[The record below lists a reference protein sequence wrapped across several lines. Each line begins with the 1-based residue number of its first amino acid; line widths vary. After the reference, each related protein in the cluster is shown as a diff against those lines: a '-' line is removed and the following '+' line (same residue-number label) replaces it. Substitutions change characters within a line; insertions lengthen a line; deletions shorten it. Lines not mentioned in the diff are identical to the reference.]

1 MFRINLKILREKAG
15 LSQAKFAKEIGIAQ
29 STVGGWESGA
39 REPNFDMILKLANF
53 FNVST
58 DYLIGNSDIPRQPK
72 KGIKIPVLGDV
83 AAGIPIEAIEDIID
97 YEEIDE
103 ETAKKGEFFGLRI
116 KGDSMSP
123 RMLEGDIVIV
133 QKTSIVHTGDIAV
146 VLVNGDSAMV
156 KKYVRHNNGISL
168 LSFNQ
173 AYAPKF
179 YTAEEIESLPVTVIG
194 KVVELRGKF

>member
-1 MFRINLKILREKAG
+1 MRLKELIIQSNRK
-15 LSQAKFAKEIGIAQ
+15 QKEIANDLGIAQ
-29 STVGGWESGA
+29 STLSQYATGIRIPDAIMLE
-39 REPNFDMILKLANF
+39 KLAEY
-53 FNVST
+53 FNVSI
-58 DYLIGNSDIPRQPK
+58 DYLLGRPIK

>member
-1 MFRINLKILREKAG
+1 MRYFSKKYCLLLHFVIFFVYKSKPDTI
-15 LSQAKFAKEIGIAQ
+15 
-29 STVGGWESGA
+29 V
-39 REPNFDMILKLANF
+39 KLAEY
-53 FNVST
+53 FNVTT
-58 DYLIGNSDIPRQPK
+58 DYLLERPIK

-83 AAGIPIEAIEDIID
+83 AAGIPIDAIEDIID

-133 QKTSIVHTGDIAV
+133 QKTSIVHTGGIAV

>member
-1 MFRINLKILREKAG
+1 MNRIKELRQALG
-15 LSQAKFAKEIGIAQ
+15 LSQKQLADMLFVNQTAVSQWERGVTTPNKETLI
-29 STVGGWESGA
+29 
-39 REPNFDMILKLANF
+39 KLTNIF
-53 FNVST
+53 NTTTDDLLGVKNVSQ
-58 DYLIGNSDIPRQPK
+58 SK

-103 ETAKKGEFFGLRI
+103 EMAKKGEFFGLRI

-133 QKTSIVHTGDIAV
+133 QKTSVVNTGEIAV
-146 VLVNGDSAMV
+146 VLVDGDSAMV
-156 KKYVRHNNGISL
+156 KKYVRHDNGISL

-179 YTAEEIESLPVTVIG
+179 YTAEEIVSLPVTVIG